1 MNNNNNN
8 IYFFFF
14 FILDALI
21 AAGGMVSAAS
31 GMEVMSKLLDSI
43 GDAKRKI
50 AISVLNETNHPWEA
64 ISVYFSSGT
73 SDKILPLHV
82 KKGTN

>member
-1 MNNNNNN
+1 MKNNNNN
-8 IYFFFF
+8 IFFFV
-14 FILDALI
+14 FILDAL
-21 AAGGMVSAAS
+21 AAASGMVSAAS
-31 GMEVMSKLLDSI
+31 AMEVMSTLLESI

-50 AISVLNETNHPWEA
+50 AISVLNETNHPWKV

-73 SDKILPLHV
+73 SDMILPLTV